1 VTEQGVSRAQIRL
14 ALLVG
19 GIAVASILYRVVYL
33 GGMDQTAALFVGL
46 PGVLAV
52 VVALT
57 PRAGSATGMAIKAT
71 TILLLIAGPL
81 YGEGFVCILFISP
94 LFYLVAVLVGGTID
108 AVRRWRS
115 GRASR
120 TYAFVLLPVL
130 LASLSLEGTTSWT
143 TLARSQSVTATRVV
157 AGTPRDV
164 ERSLAGTPRFDRPL
178 PRLLRLG
185 FPRPVAAEGSGL
197 RVGDVRSVVFESR
210 MGKAEVVFAIAER
223 RPGFVRFRAVADR
236 TPIARWLGWRDAI
249 VRWRAVGAGRTEVR
263 WTVRFTR
270 ELDPA
275 WYFGPWERYGARTA
289 AAYLIDTLATP

>member
-1 VTEQGVSRAQIRL
+1 MVGQRVSRAQIRL
-14 ALLVG
+14 AALVA
-19 GIAVASILYRVVYL
+19 GIAAASIVYRVVYL
-33 GGMDQTAALFVGL
+33 GGVDQTAALFVGL
-46 PGVLAV
+46 PGALAV

-71 TILLLIAGPL
+71 TILLLVAGPL

-94 LFYLVAVLVGGTID
+94 LFYLVAVLVGGAID

-115 GRASR
+115 ERSR
-120 TYAFVLLPVL
+120 TYAFMLLPVL

-143 TLARSQSVTATRVV
+143 TFARSQSVTATRVV

-164 ERSLAGTPRFDRPL
+164 ERSLAGTPRFDRRL

-197 RVGDVRSVVFESR
+197 RVGDTRSVLFESR
-210 MGKAEVVFAIAER
+210 MGKAEVVFAVAQR
-223 RPGFVRFRAVADR
+223 GHGFVRFRAVMDR

-249 VRWRAVGAGRTEVR
+249 VRWRAVGGGRTEVR
-263 WTVRFTR
+263 WTLRFTR

-289 AAYLIDTLATP
+289 AGYLIDALATP